1 MYNNFS
7 KIILSII
14 LIFTFSTC
22 DLLTTRDAENPE
34 TGRSSYIAATTPD
47 QLFINLQN
55 SFAEKIEKD
64 YISNFVDSSFL
75 KINYKFTP
83 SSEAIVKYNI
93 LSDWDLEAE
102 KSYFRNLIN
111 NIGDGKQIILSLQL
125 VSNSVT
131 ENSEN
136 RNYNYSITLP
146 IESETIPNFY
156 KGNAFFNI
164 RLDENNQ
171 WVIVEWIDNKSED
184 YPSWSEL
191 KGRFYIF

>member
-7 KIILSII
+7 KIIISII
-14 LIFTFSTC
+14 LIFSFSTC
-22 DLLTTRDAENPE
+22 DLLTTRDAEEPE

-64 YISNFVDSSFL
+64 YINNFVDSSFL

-102 KSYFRNLIN
+102 KTYFRNLIN

>member
-1 MYNNFS
+1 MHNNFS

-14 LIFTFSTC
+14 LIFIFTTC
-22 DLLTTRDAENPE
+22 DLLTTRDAEDPE
-34 TGRSSYIAATTPD
+34 SGRSSYIAATTPD

-75 KINYKFTP
+75 NIDYTFTP

-111 NIGDGKQIILSLQL
+111 NIGENKQIIVGLNLVETSVEANLQK
-125 VSNSVT
+125 
-131 ENSEN
+131 
-136 RNYNYSITLP
+136 RNYNYSIILP
-146 IESETIPNFY
+146 IESEDFPNTY
-156 KGNAFFNI
+156 KGNATFTI
-164 RLDENNQ
+164 QIDENNQ
-171 WVIVEWIDNKSED
+171 WVIVEWIDNKTED

>member
-1 MYNNFS
+1 MYNYFS
-7 KIILSII
+7 KIIAYLALAI
-14 LIFTFSTC
+14 LISAC
-22 DLLTTRDAENPE
+22 DLLTTRDAEDPE

-75 KINYKFTP
+75 NISYKFTP
-83 SSEAIVKYNI
+83 SSEAIVKYGI
-93 LSDWDLEAE
+93 LSEWDLEAE
-102 KSYFRNLIN
+102 KSYFRNLVN
-111 NIGDGKQIILSLQL
+111 NIGDNKQVILSLQL
-125 VSNSVT
+125 ISNSVT
-131 ENSEN
+131 EKSEN

-146 IESETIPNFY
+146 IESESIPNFY

-164 RLDENNQ
+164 RLDDNNQ
-171 WVIVEWIDNKSED
+171 WVIVEWIDNKTED